1 MEMIKEDLDKLG
13 IKHDNF
19 ISERSNVEKKLVE
32 KAIKKLKNNNYVI
45 EGFLDP
51 PKGEESKNWKKT
63 KKLVFK
69 SSLFGDDMDRAL
81 QKDDGSWTYF
91 ANDVA
96 YHFDKVSRNYDYLI
110 NVLGAD
116 HTGYIKRI
124 AGAVSALSE
133 TKTKLYCKVCQLV
146 KLFKKGKPFK
156 MSKRAG
162 DFITVSDLLNEVDK
176 DSYKIYDA

>member
-1 MEMIKEDLDKLG
+1 M
-13 IKHDNF
+13 
-19 ISERSNVEKKLVE
+19 
-32 KAIKKLKNNNYVI
+32 
-45 EGFLDP
+45 
-51 PKGEESKNWKKT
+51 
-63 KKLVFK
+63 
-69 SSLFGDDMDRAL
+69 

-146 KLFKKGKPFK
+146 KLLKKANHLKCLK
-156 MSKRAG
+156 ELV
-162 DFITVSDLLNEVDK
+162 ILLQCL
-176 DSYKIYDA
+176 IC